1 MGRMPLALLAIGAAA
16 LPGVAPAPAVGTEY
30 PFSIQGDVNPALS
43 NCTFTSYQQCQAT
56 ASGRATMARPYRS
69 YRSDYNRSREI
80 PPGGRLIGS
89 VGELFNKSCK
99 RS

>member
-1 MGRMPLALLAIGAAA
+1 MRKMSLALLAIGAAA

-69 YRSDYNRSREI
+69 YRSNYN
-80 PPGGRLIGS
+80 
-89 VGELFNKSCK
+89 
-99 RS
+99 